1 MNAFLLMNSLSMQ
14 GVIGSMDGLS
24 GEPNLYIL
32 DFLTH
37 FDEVLWWVF
46 LKVDFTKYMEWLSSF
61 KASDFID
68 YLNAIKQYFIQNVGA
83 GSTIAILCDNASI
96 HKTNEV
102 LKFWKDNHILL
113 IWITRYSPWLNPVEE
128 FIGWIKSSI
137 RAKLKQQRY
146 ANDS

>member
-1 MNAFLLMNSLSMQ
+1 MVFKGTKSLHFQ
-14 GVIGSMDGLS
+14 
-24 GEPNLYIL
+24 
-32 DFLTH
+32 TH

-46 LKVDFTKYMEWLSSF
+46 LKLDFTKYMELLSCF

-68 YLNAIKQYFIQNVGA
+68 YLNTIKQYFIQNVGA
-83 GSTIAILCDNASI
+83 GSTIVILCDNASI

-113 IWITRYSPWLNPVEE
+113 TWITRYSPWLNPVEG

-146 ANDS
+146 ADDS